1 MGMLQFEVNDTERR
15 ATLATFLLGEA
26 IRELQSFGVTLV
38 EVQADEADTELVDVC
53 TKLGFQQVDTGIQ
66 FERPKSSG

>member
-1 MGMLQFEVNDTERR
+1 MGMLQFEVSDNEQR

-38 EVQADEADTELVDVC
+38 EVHADDEDEELVSVC
-53 TKLGFQQVDTGIQ
+53 TNLGFQQVDIGIQ
-66 FERPKSSG
+66 FERPKSGS